1 MKTNW
6 TRVCGRTPAKSP
18 RGRKRRRRGTQTRM
32 PPNYPG
38 SGAAAPIGQRETW
51 RCYLR
56 TTPYALTAARRRA
69 QSRLHRCR
77 IPRKGAGVRACH
89 RSDCSPPHLDLRP
102 RRRLLWLRWGRLNT
116 VSWRLRGRNDH
127 VVCPFET
134 LKDLDLLKKK
144 KSRGRKASSG
154 EPKRKSSRVK
164 IDTRNISIHFQRS
177 HHNIGTP
184 YNL

>member
-89 RSDCSPPHLDLRP
+89 RSDCSPPHLDLVTKKEVALASLGASQYCKPETPGPQRSCGLP
-102 RRRLLWLRWGRLNT
+102 LRNVPRKDPRLSSRRR
-116 VSWRLRGRNDH
+116 SPRGEGKHHQVNQN
-127 VVCPFET
+127 E
-134 LKDLDLLKKK
+134 
-144 KSRGRKASSG
+144 
-154 EPKRKSSRVK
+154 RVK
-164 IDTRNISIHFQRS
+164 IDTRNHSLSFGRLEPT
-177 HHNIGTP
+177 G
-184 YNL
+184 